1 LALKLLIHSGD
12 IHY

>member
-1 LALKLLIHSGD
+1 MKMSDISGD